1 MSVKKKVKRLN
12 REVEYLNNKI
22 EELKYDRELDKRIYE
37 RERKELENL
46 IMFFVTN
53 QVDKPAEGG
62 IHIERQYVEKFEHL
76 DVDIWYEVEN
86 HAYVIK
92 FKEAGDEIQTI

>member
-1 MSVKKKVKRLN
+1 MSVKGKVKRLN
-12 REVEYLNNKI
+12 RHIEDLNDQIKDLEYARFLEQFRYK
-22 EELKYDRELDKRIYE
+22 

-53 QVDKPAEGG
+53 QVGKPAEGG
-62 IHIERQYVEKFEHL
+62 VHIERQYVEKFENL

-92 FKEAGDEIQTI
+92 FKEAGDGQIQN